1 MLGQRRGDRRME
13 LRIGEAAARCGVS
26 VRTLRH
32 YDRIGLVRPARR
44 GANYRVYTEA
54 ELARLQEALFFREL
68 GFSLSEIAGI
78 LSRPDYE
85 RREALLRRRALL
97 LEKQRDLA
105 KTLCL
110 LDDVLE
116 GKEMK
121 EDREQRLSY
130 EETRARYRREA
141 RARWGTTAEF
151 RAAEERAAARSAAE
165 DEAVQR
171 EAEEIFAAF
180 AALGAQGP
188 DSPAAQELAQRWQ
201 AHISRNHYPCET
213 AMLASLAEMYVGDER
228 FRQHLDAYGP
238 GTAQR
243 MHDAIMA
250 YCQKEDC

>member
-1 MLGQRRGDRRME
+1 ME

-141 RARWGTTAEF
+141 RAR
-151 RAAEERAAARSAAE
+151 
-165 DEAVQR
+165 
-171 EAEEIFAAF
+171 
-180 AALGAQGP
+180 
-188 DSPAAQELAQRWQ
+188 
-201 AHISRNHYPCET
+201 
-213 AMLASLAEMYVGDER
+213 
-228 FRQHLDAYGP
+228 
-238 GTAQR
+238 
-243 MHDAIMA
+243 
-250 YCQKEDC
+250 